1 MTGDGFPH
9 SDIHGSK
16 LSRQLPVAY
25 RSQTRLS
32 SVVGAKA
39 STVGSNSLGERINDA
54 RARYAVLKGR
64 LATVP
69 TDRPRG
75 PGGVWRAGRAHHEG
89 DGRSLKTE
97 QKTKASGQLGSRPR
111 ETRPVTP

>member
-39 STVGSNSLGERINDA
+39 STVGS
-54 RARYAVLKGR
+54 Y
-64 LATVP
+64 
-69 TDRPRG
+69 
-75 PGGVWRAGRAHHEG
+75 
-89 DGRSLKTE
+89 
-97 QKTKASGQLGSRPR
+97 
-111 ETRPVTP
+111 